1 MHRFQKIL
9 LLGTTLITL
18 PFTYQFIKE
27 FSIYSSLRANAP
39 AQILQWEVEEV
50 SGRFSLQGTYTFQYQ
65 GNLWKGVS
73 RLPPP
78 YFLNEPAAVTSLRE
92 RAKQPWTAWYNPNN
106 PSLSSL
112 HRTFPTNL
120 FFRAITCYV
129 VLFYFLLVR
138 IRL

>member
-9 LLGTTLITL
+9 LLGTALIASPL
-18 PFTYQFIKE
+18 TYQTVKE
-27 FSIYSSLRANAP
+27 FLTYFSLTERAF

-50 SGRFSLQGTYTFQYQ
+50 SDRFALRGIYTFSYQ
-65 GNLWKGVS
+65 GNTWKGTS
-73 RLPPP
+73 LLPPP
-78 YFLNEPAAVTSLRE
+78 YFLNEPAAISALKE
-92 RAKQPWTAWYNPNN
+92 RAKQSSTAWYNPNN

-112 HRTFPTNL
+112 THIFPTSL
-120 FFRAITCYV
+120 FLRTVTCYA